1 MGKRKRRKNKKYF
14 VENNQTFYVYVA
26 TNEQIQA
33 IADQV
38 FGFNKIEKNTISQ
51 SEDN

>member
-1 MGKRKRRKNKKYF
+1 MGKRKRRKKKFF
-14 VENNQTFYVYVA
+14 VEDNEVYYVYMA

-38 FGFNKIEKNTISQ
+38 FGINKIEKNTISQ
-51 SEDN
+51 PEGN